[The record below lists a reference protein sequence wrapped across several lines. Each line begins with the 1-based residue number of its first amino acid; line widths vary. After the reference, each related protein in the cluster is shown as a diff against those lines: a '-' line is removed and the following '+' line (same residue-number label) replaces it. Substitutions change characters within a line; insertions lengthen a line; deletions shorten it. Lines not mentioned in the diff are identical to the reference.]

1 MKGISTFS
9 AVVIFIFVLLT
20 LFGVFVFATFTATSR
35 AAVGEVEVWGSVEK
49 EVLDALLTEVRDTR
63 EDFKDVSYT
72 EIPEDVL
79 VPRLVEAIAAGRGP
93 DLVLFPS
100 DRLVRDGEKLATI
113 SYDVVSRRE
122 FQDSFVEAG
131 EVFLRDDGI
140 LALPFS
146 IDPTVMYWNRTL
158 FSNAGIAQ
166 PPRLWDELVKIAP
179 ALTEKQPNGSLSVS
193 AVALGQWDNVAHAKD
208 VLVTLVRQLGLPIV
222 TATQN
227 GYRADLI
234 AVKTDVAQPGVS
246 AVRFLADFAD
256 PVKPTYSWNRSQK
269 NSRDAFLAGTLAI
282 YFAPAS
288 ELLGLRDANPNL
300 NFDVAQVPQSR
311 GAGKDVSAHV
321 VGAAIPRGT
330 GNPAGALQ
338 VALELTTSERARRVA
353 ELMTLPSTRRDV
365 TLDASRDAFL
375 DVFQASALRSF
386 AFLDINPPETD
397 RIFSRMM
404 ENISS
409 GRTTLTEAVSRAQS
423 DLQELLRVQ

>member
-375 DVFQASALRSF
+375 DAFQASALRSF

-397 RIFSRMM
+397 RIFSRMI

-409 GRTTLTEAVSRAQS
+409 GRTTLTEAVSRANS